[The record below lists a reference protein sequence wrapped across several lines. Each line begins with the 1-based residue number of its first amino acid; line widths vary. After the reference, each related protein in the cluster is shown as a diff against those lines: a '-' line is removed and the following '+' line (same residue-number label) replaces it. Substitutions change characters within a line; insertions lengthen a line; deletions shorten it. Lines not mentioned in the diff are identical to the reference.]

1 MEFFEWI
8 RAILDA
14 EQVVQAGYGLMTAI
28 VFVETGLLV
37 GFCLPGDSLLVTA
50 GLFAARGDLDIV
62 LINALLIP
70 AAILGDSLGYA
81 IGYRSGPRLF
91 RRERS
96 LLFRPEHLVAAQE
109 FYERHGGKT
118 IIIARFV
125 PIIRT
130 FAPVVAGMGRMSY
143 RKFLLFN
150 VIGGIGWITSLSMVG
165 YLLGQAFPGAIKR
178 LEIIIVA
185 VVFLSILP
193 GLVHLAK
200 QRLAARSAR
209 LEPIARLETEGE

>member
-1 MEFFEWI
+1 VDFFDTI
-8 RAILDA
+8 RAVLDA
-14 EQVVQAGYGLMTAI
+14 EQVVRAGYGLMTVI

-50 GLFAARGDLDIV
+50 GLFAARGDLDLA

-96 LLFRPEHLVAAQE
+96 LLFRPDHLEAARR
-109 FYERHGGKT
+109 FYERHGGRT
-118 IIIARFV
+118 IILARFV

-150 VIGGIGWITSLSMVG
+150 VVGGVAWIAGLSSAG
-165 YLLGQAFPGAIKR
+165 YLLGQAFPGAIRR
-178 LEIIIVA
+178 LELIIVA

-193 GLVHLAK
+193 GLVSLAR
-200 QRLAARSAR
+200 QRLATRAVGIDPIVR
-209 LEPIARLETEGE
+209 LEPEGE